1 LEDSKTSDIGAFYT
15 LQGASGTPPGG
26 SYLCLLNFS
35 KEVKTMAIKVRSF
48 AEILAGMQGGIR
60 LKPGQAVSRK
70 MHKSLVREI
79 FGEEIAAYSSP
90 SLTITVRHISGDDC
104 MVTVRRGDTI
114 T

>member
-1 LEDSKTSDIGAFYT
+1 
-15 LQGASGTPPGG
+15 
-26 SYLCLLNFS
+26 
-35 KEVKTMAIKVRSF
+35 MAIKVRSF